1 MATIK
6 YNGMEIESISE
17 CKVFDD
23 QHNMLVWNRDF
34 ETPIE
39 KFVCAIIPYRHE
51 GRVITRG
58 GAYDYCAEVPEK
70 PAPHIATNRELAKWL
85 AHGYG
90 EWKYEH
96 EPDSKLESNIA
107 SINYHYED
115 SSACNFVSTKTKV
128 RKWSD
133 TEWHTPDVEYMGIT
147 EEKTYEDVVKREG

>member
-70 PAPHIATNRELAKWL
+70 PAPCIATNRELAKWL
-85 AHGYG
+85 AQGNG
-90 EWKYEH
+90 E
-96 EPDSKLESNIA
+96 LNIHNTE
-107 SINYHYED
+107 IHTYFNYTPENAD
-115 SSACNFVSTKTKV
+115 KECKEEIFKV
-128 RKWSD
+128 RKWDD
-133 TEWHTPDVEYMGIT
+133 TEWHEPTVDYMEI
-147 EEKTYEDVVKREG
+147 KD